1 MMFSLERSDVAL
13 SYKQKQLSLRINFI
27 MAKSPIVKFPRMTAG
42 FYSVTKD
49 GELVGYIMREVED
62 TKETNWYIFDNANPD
77 MDIAML
83 HPEDAIDAP
92 DGLFREAKE
101 SAKTYFL
108 NRPIQTEVVAQVAPV
123 EQAQWAE
130 DDTQELSEDD
140 EVIEDNNLFVSD
152 DGELEL
158 FEDEFSFDSKEVDEL
173 ALV

>member
-1 MMFSLERSDVAL
+1 
-13 SYKQKQLSLRINFI
+13 
-27 MAKSPIVKFPRMTAG
+27 MAKQPVIKFPRIAAG
-42 FYSVTKD
+42 FYHVTND
-49 GELVGYIMREVED
+49 GELVGYIMKEVSD
-62 TKETNWYIFDNANPD
+62 DKETNWYIFDNATPD

-108 NRPIQTEVVAQVAPV
+108 NKPVRVEPVVQVAPV
-123 EQAQWAE
+123 QEAQWVELGEPE
-130 DDTQELSEDD
+130 DLNDEDD

-158 FEDEFSFDSKEVDEL
+158 FEDEFSFDSAEVDEL

>member
-1 MMFSLERSDVAL
+1 
-13 SYKQKQLSLRINFI
+13 
-27 MAKSPIVKFPRMTAG
+27 MAKASVIKFPRVEAG

-62 TKETNWYIFDNANPD
+62 TKETNWYIFDNATPD

-101 SAKTYFL
+101 SAKAYFL
-108 NRPIQTEVVAQVAPV
+108 NKPARVEPVVQVAPV
-123 EQAQWAE
+123 QAAQWAE
-130 DDTQELSEDD
+130 LDGTEDLSDEDD
-140 EVIEDNNLFVSD
+140 EMIEDNNLFVSD
-152 DGELEL
+152 DGEFEL
-158 FEDEFSFDSKEVDEL
+158 FEDEFSFDSEEADEL

>member
-1 MMFSLERSDVAL
+1 
-13 SYKQKQLSLRINFI
+13 
-27 MAKSPIVKFPRMTAG
+27 MAKAPILKFPRIEAG

-49 GELVGYIMREVED
+49 GELIGYIMREVED
-62 TKETNWYIFDNANPD
+62 NKETNWYIFDNATPD

-158 FEDEFSFDSKEVDEL
+158 FEDEFSFDSAEVDEL

>member
-1 MMFSLERSDVAL
+1 
-13 SYKQKQLSLRINFI
+13 

-49 GELVGYIMREVED
+49 GELIGYIMREVED
-62 TKETNWYIFDNANPD
+62 TKETNWYIFDNATPD

-158 FEDEFSFDSKEVDEL
+158 FEDEFSFDSAEVDEL

>member
-1 MMFSLERSDVAL
+1 
-13 SYKQKQLSLRINFI
+13 
-27 MAKSPIVKFPRMTAG
+27 MAKAPVIKFPRVEAG

-62 TKETNWYIFDNANPD
+62 TKETNWYIFDNATPD

-101 SAKTYFL
+101 SAKAYFL
-108 NRPIQTEVVAQVAPV
+108 NRPIQTEVAAQVAPV
-123 EQAQWAE
+123 EQAQWSEE
-130 DDTQELSEDD
+130 DVPQDLPEDD
-140 EVIEDNNLFVSD
+140 EVIEDNNLFVSE
-152 DGELEL
+152 DGEFEL
-158 FEDEFSFDSKEVDEL
+158 FEDEFSFDSEEVDEL

>member
-1 MMFSLERSDVAL
+1 
-13 SYKQKQLSLRINFI
+13 

-49 GELVGYIMREVED
+49 GELIGYIMREVED
-62 TKETNWYIFDNANPD
+62 TKETNWYIFDNATPD

-158 FEDEFSFDSKEVDEL
+158 FEDEFSFDSEEADEL

>member
-1 MMFSLERSDVAL
+1 
-13 SYKQKQLSLRINFI
+13 
-27 MAKSPIVKFPRMTAG
+27 MAKSPVLKFPRIEAG
-42 FYSVTKD
+42 FYSVTND

-62 TKETNWYIFDNANPD
+62 SKETNWYIFDNATPD

-130 DDTQELSEDD
+130 DEDEDDTQELSEDD

-158 FEDEFSFDSKEVDEL
+158 FEDEFEFNIAEVDEL

>member
-1 MMFSLERSDVAL
+1 
-13 SYKQKQLSLRINFI
+13 
-27 MAKSPIVKFPRMTAG
+27 MTAG

>member
-1 MMFSLERSDVAL
+1 
-13 SYKQKQLSLRINFI
+13 
-27 MAKSPIVKFPRMTAG
+27 MAKAPILKFPRIEAG

-49 GELVGYIMREVED
+49 GELIGYIMREVED
-62 TKETNWYIFDNANPD
+62 TKETNWYIFDNATPD

-108 NRPIQTEVVAQVAPV
+108 NKPVRVEPVVQVAPV
-123 EQAQWAE
+123 QEAQWAE
-130 DDTQELSEDD
+130 LDATEDLSDEDD

-158 FEDEFSFDSKEVDEL
+158 FEDEFSFDSAEVDEL